1 MKSEADDFLG
11 VSESDS
17 QEIREKIRYPAL
29 RVIAGI
35 YRGIAVLAGIA
46 AIVILF
52 IGFMK
57 LDSYGDEAFGLMLI
71 LGSIFGGAITVITCL
86 ATAEGIKV
94 FLDIEENTRNSYH
107 AIWNHLNR

>member
-57 LDSYGDEAFGLMLI
+57 LNSYGLMLI